1 MITLYNYSARILIAI
16 PKMLN
21 ENTEHMFMA
30 YLMKPAQGLYR
41 NRTEREYFG

>member
-1 MITLYNYSARILIAI
+1 
-16 PKMLN
+16 MLN

-41 NRTEREYFG
+41 NRTEREYFGWR